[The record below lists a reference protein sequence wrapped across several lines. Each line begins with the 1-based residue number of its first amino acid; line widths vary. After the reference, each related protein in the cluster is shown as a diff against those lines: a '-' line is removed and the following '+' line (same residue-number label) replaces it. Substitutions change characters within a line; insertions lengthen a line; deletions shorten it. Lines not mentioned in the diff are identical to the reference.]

1 VAQVVDQG
9 IDLVEAF
16 GIHRSL
22 GLKVGRI
29 GSRSLRQALDCI

>member
-9 IDLVEAF
+9 IDLIEAF

-22 GLKVGRI
+22 GLKVGA
-29 GSRSLRQALDCI
+29 SA